1 MARSFDWTVW
11 QPQIERF
18 LAQRM
23 PEGDPAH
30 DLEHVRRVAAT
41 AARLAGAEEAD
52 LEVVLPAAWLHDC
65 VVMPKDSPMRSR
77 ASTFAAQ
84 VATDFL
90 RTISYPEQFLQDI
103 HHAISAHSF
112 SSGIGPKTLEAMVVR
127 DADFLDALGAIGIA
141 RCLTL
146 GTTMGQR
153 LYDPAEPIPAK
164 RQPDDR
170 RYTIDHFYTKLLR
183 LGGMMHTASGQ
194 AEAGARTA
202 FIQAFLDQL
211 SSELSDVN

>member
-1 MARSFDWTVW
+1 MSRAFDWKVW

-30 DLEHVRRVAAT
+30 DIEHVRRVAAT
-41 AARLAGAEEAD
+41 ATRLAGIEEAD
-52 LEVVLPAAWLHDC
+52 LEVVLPSAWLHDC
-65 VVMPKDSPMRSR
+65 VVMPKDSPLRGT
-77 ASTFAAQ
+77 ASTLAAQ

-90 RTISYPEQFLQDI
+90 RTISYPGQYLQDI

-112 SSGIGPKTLEAMVVR
+112 SSGIGPRTLEAMVVR

-141 RCLTL
+141 RCLML
-146 GTTMGQR
+146 GTTLGQR
-153 LYDPAEPIPAK
+153 LYDPAEPTPEK

-170 RYTIDHFYTKLLR
+170 SYTIDHFYVKLLR
-183 LGGMMHTASGQ
+183 LAGMMHTASGR
-194 AEAGARTA
+194 AEANARTV
-202 FIQAFLDQL
+202 FMEAFLEQL
-211 SSELSDVN
+211 SSELADIR

>member
-1 MARSFDWTVW
+1 MARSFDWTFW

-18 LAQRM
+18 LSQRM

-41 AARLAGAEEAD
+41 ATRLAGVEEAD
-52 LEVVLPAAWLHDC
+52 LEVVLPSAWLHDC
-65 VVMPKDSPMRSR
+65 VVMPKDSPMRSS
-77 ASTFAAQ
+77 ASTIAAQ

-90 RTISYPEQFLQDI
+90 RTISYPEQYLQDI

-127 DADFLDALGAIGIA
+127 DADFLDAIGAIGIA
-141 RCLTL
+141 RCLML

-153 LYDPAEPIPAK
+153 LYDPAEPIPLN

-183 LGGMMHTASGQ
+183 LGGMMHTASGR

-202 FIQAFLDQL
+202 FIQSFLDQL
-211 SSELSDVN
+211 SSELPDVN

>member
-1 MARSFDWTVW
+1 MARSFEWTFW

-18 LAQRM
+18 LLQRM

-30 DLEHVRRVAAT
+30 DLEHVRRVAGTAT
-41 AARLAGAEEAD
+41 RLAGVEEAD
-52 LEVVLPAAWLHDC
+52 LEVVLPSAWLHDC
-65 VVMPKDSPMRSR
+65 VVMPKDSPMRCK
-77 ASTFAAQ
+77 ASTIAAQ

-90 RTISYPEQFLQDI
+90 RTISYPEQYLQDI

-141 RCLTL
+141 RCLML
-146 GTTMGQR
+146 GTSMGQR
-153 LYDPAEPIPAK
+153 LYDPAAPIPLN

-183 LGGMMHTASGQ
+183 LEGMMHTASGR

-202 FIQAFLDQL
+202 FIQSFLDQL
-211 SSELSDVN
+211 SSELSAVD

>member
-1 MARSFDWTVW
+1 MARSFDWTFW

-18 LAQRM
+18 LSQRM

-30 DLEHVRRVAAT
+30 DLEHVRRVAGTAT
-41 AARLAGAEEAD
+41 RLAGVEEAD
-52 LEVVLPAAWLHDC
+52 LEVVLPSAWLHDC
-65 VVMPKDSPMRSR
+65 VVMPKDSPMRSK
-77 ASTFAAQ
+77 ASTIAAQ

-90 RTISYPEQFLQDI
+90 RTISYPEQYLQDI

-112 SSGIGPKTLEAMVVR
+112 SSGIGPRTLEAMVVR

-141 RCLTL
+141 RCLML
-146 GTTMGQR
+146 GTSMGQR
-153 LYDPAEPIPAK
+153 LYDPAEPIPLH

-183 LGGMMHTASGQ
+183 LGDMMHTAAGR
-194 AEAGARTA
+194 AEAAARTA
-202 FIQAFLDQL
+202 FIRSFLDQL
-211 SSELSDVN
+211 SSELSEVN

>member
-1 MARSFDWTVW
+1 MARSFDWTYW

-18 LAQRM
+18 LSQRM

-41 AARLAGAEEAD
+41 ATRLAGVEEAD
-52 LEVVLPAAWLHDC
+52 LEVVLPSAWLHDC
-65 VVMPKDSPMRSR
+65 VVMPKDSPMRSK
-77 ASTFAAQ
+77 ASTIAAQ

-90 RTISYPEQFLQDI
+90 RTISYPGQYLQDI
-103 HHAISAHSF
+103 HHAISSHSF
-112 SSGIGPKTLEAMVVR
+112 SSGIGPKTLEAMVVQ

-141 RCLTL
+141 RCLML

-153 LYDPAEPIPAK
+153 LYDPAEPIPGK

-170 RYTIDHFYTKLLR
+170 RYTIDHFYAKLLR
-183 LGGMMHTASGQ
+183 LGGMMHTASGR
-194 AEAGARTA
+194 AEAAARTA

>member
-1 MARSFDWTVW
+1 MARSFDWTFW

-18 LAQRM
+18 LSQRM

-30 DLEHVRRVAAT
+30 DLEHVRRVAGTAT
-41 AARLAGAEEAD
+41 RLAGVEEAD
-52 LEVVLPAAWLHDC
+52 LEVVLPSAWLHDC
-65 VVMPKDSPMRSR
+65 VVMPKDSPMRSK
-77 ASTFAAQ
+77 ASTIAAQ

-90 RTISYPEQFLQDI
+90 RTVSYPEQYLQDI

-112 SSGIGPKTLEAMVVR
+112 SSGIGPRTLEAMVVR

-141 RCLTL
+141 RCLML
-146 GTTMGQR
+146 GTSMGQR
-153 LYDPAEPIPAK
+153 LYDPAEPVPLH

-183 LGGMMHTASGQ
+183 LGDMMHTAAGR

-202 FIQAFLDQL
+202 FIRSFLDQL